1 MSYQVIARKW
11 RPVNFEEVTGQEHIT
26 RTLSNAIEYDRLHH
40 AYLFSGARGVGKTTS
55 ARIFAKALNCR
66 RADRPTATPCTAESG
81 EICDSCLEISES
93 RSIDVL
99 EIDAASHTG
108 IDDIRDTILEN
119 INVNPARDRFKV
131 FIIDEVHQLSR
142 FAFNALLK
150 TLEEPPPNVVFIM
163 ATTEHH
169 KVPETITSRCQEFI
183 FRTIPQQK
191 IFERLR
197 LIADSEKIDVTDEAL
212 REIARSGE
220 GSMRDAQSNFDQVI
234 SFSGAK
240 IGREDVVS
248 ALGIAGSDNLSA
260 VINAVAENDAAAIL
274 RVVDDLVSAGH
285 DLRNFCRDLMGLVR
299 DLSVL
304 KVSGSEEFID
314 GSAFPADQMKQ
325 MADRFE
331 ASDLFRIFHSLADT
345 EVRLKD
351 AIQSRYVLEL
361 GLVRLA
367 EMNRVAPVE
376 QILARLADLES
387 SLGSAEPR
395 AASAT
400 PSRPEAAAPEKK
412 TLKTE
417 PARAS
422 APPPPEEPPFYPE
435 EPPFEPPPELDDL
448 PAEPVRA
455 RTEFAVPDDLPSKIP
470 PRKAEELE
478 HFEVPALDTAF
489 DEVLL
494 RSGESAVFFRVN
506 PELKAQLLP
515 AAVAA
520 AHAGAS
526 AGAYRAFE
534 RDRERVIPDFARPP
548 DEPEEDLPMPEP
560 PPENATTDELLDYAK
575 RRPDV
580 RKVMRLFRAEVVDIR
595 RTNG

>member
-11 RPVNFEEVTGQEHIT
+11 RPRNFEEVTGQEHIT
-26 RTLSNAIEYDRLHH
+26 RTLSNAIEHDRLHH

-66 RADRPTATPCTAESG
+66 RTDRPTATPCSPETG
-81 EICDSCLEISES
+81 DICDSCLEISES

-119 INVNPARDRFKV
+119 INVNPARDRFKI

-197 LIADSEKIDVTDEAL
+197 LIADAEKIDIADEAL

-260 VINAVAENDAAAIL
+260 VISAVADNDAAAIL
-274 RVVDDLVSAGH
+274 RVVDDLVSGGH
-285 DLRNFCRDLMGLVR
+285 DLRNFCRDLLGFVR

-314 GSAFPADQMKQ
+314 GSAFAADEMKQ
-325 MADRFE
+325 ISE
-331 ASDLFRIFHSLADT
+331 AFSAADLFRIFHSLADT

-351 AIQSRYVLEL
+351 ALQSRYVLEL

-376 QILARLADLES
+376 QLLERLADLES

-395 AASAT
+395 AAIAA
-400 PSRPEAAAPEKK
+400 PSRPEPAAPEKK

-417 PARAS
+417 PASVS

-435 EPPFEPPPELDDL
+435 EPPFEPPFEPEST
-448 PAEPVRA
+448 PIEAVRERAE
-455 RTEFAVPDDLPSKIP
+455 FSVPDDLPSKIP
-470 PRKAEELE
+470 PRTAEELE
-478 HFEVPALDTAF
+478 HFDAPALDSAF
-489 DEVLL
+489 EEAVL
-494 RSGESAVFFRVN
+494 RSGESMVFLRVN
-506 PELKAQLLP
+506 PELKGQIVPAAAAAAQ
-515 AAVAA
+515 AVAA
-520 AHAGAS
+520 GS
-526 AGAYRAFE
+526 YRNYE

-548 DEPEEDLPMPEP
+548 AEPDEDLTMPEP
-560 PPENATTDELLDYAK
+560 PPKDASPDVLLEYAK
-575 RRPDV
+575 NRPDV
-580 RKVMRLFRAEVVDIR
+580 RKVLRLFRAELVEVR
-595 RTNG
+595 RTDV

>member
-11 RPVNFEEVTGQEHIT
+11 RPRNFEEVTGQEHIT
-26 RTLSNAIEYDRLHH
+26 RTLSNAIEHDRLHH

-66 RADRPTATPCTAESG
+66 RTDRPTATPCLPETG
-81 EICDSCLEISES
+81 DICDSCLEISES

-119 INVNPARDRFKV
+119 INVNPARDRYKI

-197 LIADSEKIDVTDEAL
+197 LIADAEKIDIADEAL

-260 VINAVAENDAAAIL
+260 VIKAVADNDAAAIL
-274 RVVDDLVSAGH
+274 RVVGDLVSGGH
-285 DLRNFCRDLMGLVR
+285 DLRNFCRDLLGFVR

-304 KVSGSEEFID
+304 KVSGSEDFID
-314 GSAFPADQMKQ
+314 GSAFAADEMKQ
-325 MADRFE
+325 ISE
-331 ASDLFRIFHSLADT
+331 AFSAADLFRIFHSLAET
-345 EVRLKD
+345 EVRLKE
-351 AIQSRYVLEL
+351 ALQSRYVLEL

-376 QILARLADLES
+376 QLLERLADLES
-387 SLGSAEPR
+387 SLGSAEPLATI
-395 AASAT
+395 AA
-400 PSRPEAAAPEKK
+400 PSRPEPAAPEKK

-417 PARAS
+417 PANVP

-435 EPPFEPPPELDDL
+435 EPPFEPPFEPEST
-448 PAEPVRA
+448 PIEPIRERAE
-455 RTEFAVPDDLPSKIP
+455 FSVPDDLPSKIP
-470 PRKAEELE
+470 PRTAEELE
-478 HFEVPALDTAF
+478 HFDAPALDSAF
-489 DEVLL
+489 EEAVL
-494 RSGESAVFFRVN
+494 RSGESMVFLRVN
-506 PELKAQLLP
+506 PELKAQMVP
-515 AAVAA
+515 AAAAAAQAVAA
-520 AHAGAS
+520 GS
-526 AGAYRAFE
+526 YRNYE
-534 RDRERVIPDFARPP
+534 RDRERAIPDFARPP
-548 DEPEEDLPMPEP
+548 AKPDEDLTMPEP
-560 PPENATTDELLDYAK
+560 PPKDASPDVLLEYAK
-575 RRPDV
+575 NRPDV
-580 RKVMRLFRAEVVDIR
+580 RKVLRLFRAELVEVR
-595 RTNG
+595 RTDV

>member
-11 RPVNFEEVTGQEHIT
+11 RPRNFKEVTGQEHIT
-26 RTLSNAIEYDRLHH
+26 RTLSNAIEHDRLHH

-66 RADRPTATPCTAESG
+66 RTDAPTAIPCSADSG
-81 EICDSCLEISES
+81 EVCVSCLEISES

-119 INVNPARDRFKV
+119 ITVNPARDRYKI

-142 FAFNALLK
+142 QAFNALLK

-197 LIADSEKIDVTDEAL
+197 LIADAEKIDIADEAL

-260 VINAVAENDAAAIL
+260 VIKAVAENDAAAIL
-274 RVVDDLVSAGH
+274 RVVDDLVSGGH
-285 DLRNFCRDLMGLVR
+285 DLRNFCRDLLGFVR

-314 GSAFPADQMKQ
+314 GSAFAADEMKQ
-325 MADRFE
+325 IAGAFE
-331 ASDLFRIFHSLADT
+331 ASDLFRIFHSLAET
-345 EVRLKD
+345 EVRLKKLSEPLR
-351 AIQSRYVLEL
+351 ARAQAR
-361 GLVRLA
+361 RLA
-367 EMNRVAPVE
+367 EMNALRPSKSFCKGWRN
-376 QILARLADLES
+376 LN
-387 SLGSAEPR
+387 SLGSANRVPR
-395 AASAT
+395 PPTLRARKHR
-400 PSRPEAAAPEKK
+400 SRKK
-412 TLKTE
+412 TLNPE
-417 PARAS
+417 PAARFAE
-422 APPPPEEPPFYPE
+422 PRPEEPPFYPE
-435 EPPFEPPPELDDL
+435 EPPFDPEPTPID
-448 PAEPVRA
+448 PVRE
-455 RTEFAVPDDLPSKIP
+455 RVEFAVPDDLPSKIP
-470 PRKAEELE
+470 PRTAEELE
-478 HFEVPALDTAF
+478 HFDAPALDSAF
-489 DEVLL
+489 EEAVL
-494 RSGESAVFFRVN
+494 RSGESMVFFRVS
-506 PELKAQLLP
+506 PELRAQMAP

-520 AHAGAS
+520 AS
-526 AGAYRAFE
+526 AGSSSARYRNYV
-534 RDRERVIPDFARPP
+534 RDSERVIPDFARPP
-548 DEPEEDLPMPEP
+548 AEPEEDLTMPEP
-560 PPENATTDELLDYAK
+560 PPTDASADVLLEYAGN
-575 RRPDV
+575 RPDV
-580 RKVMRLFRAEVVDIR
+580 RKVLKLFRAELVDVR
-595 RTNG
+595 RADK

>member
-11 RPVNFEEVTGQEHIT
+11 RPRNFEEVTGQEHIT
-26 RTLSNAIEYDRLHH
+26 RTLSNAIEHDRLHH

-66 RADRPTATPCTAESG
+66 RTDGPTAIPCSADSG
-81 EICDSCLEISES
+81 EICVSCLEISES

-119 INVNPARDRFKV
+119 ITVNPARDRYKI

-142 FAFNALLK
+142 QAFNALLK

-197 LIADSEKIDVTDEAL
+197 LIADAEKIDIADEAL

-260 VINAVAENDAAAIL
+260 VIKAVAENDAAAIL
-274 RVVDDLVSAGH
+274 RVVDDLVSGGH
-285 DLRNFCRDLMGLVR
+285 DLRNFCRDLLGFVR

-314 GSAFPADQMKQ
+314 GSAFPADEMKQ
-325 MADRFE
+325 IAEAFS
-331 ASDLFRIFHSLADT
+331 ASDLFRIFHSLAET
-345 EVRLKD
+345 EVRLKE
-351 AIQSRYVLEL
+351 ALQSRYVLEL
-361 GLVRLA
+361 GLVRLS
-367 EMNRVAPVE
+367 EMKRVTPVE
-376 QILARLADLES
+376 ELLKRLAELES
-387 SLGSAEPR
+387 SLGSSEPR
-395 AASAT
+395 AATANTSSPKA
-400 PSRPEAAAPEKK
+400 PIPEKK
-412 TLKTE
+412 TLNSE
-417 PARAS
+417 PAARFAE
-422 APPPPEEPPFYPE
+422 PPPEEPPFYPE
-435 EPPFEPPPELDDL
+435 EPPFEPPFDPE
-448 PAEPVRA
+448 PTPIEPVRERA
-455 RTEFAVPDDLPSKIP
+455 EFAVPDDLPSKIP
-470 PRKAEELE
+470 PRTAEELE
-478 HFEVPALDTAF
+478 HFEAPALDTAF
-489 DEVLL
+489 EEAVL
-494 RSGESAVFFRVN
+494 RSGESMVFLSVG
-506 PELKAQLLP
+506 PELKAQIVP

-520 AHAGAS
+520 AHAGSSS
-526 AGAYRAFE
+526 APYRNYVRDSE
-534 RDRERVIPDFARPP
+534 RIIPDFARPP
-548 DEPEEDLPMPEP
+548 AEPEEDLTMPEP
-560 PPENATTDELLDYAK
+560 PPEDASPDVLLEYAGN
-575 RRPDV
+575 RPDV
-580 RKVMRLFRAEVVDIR
+580 RKVLKLFRAELVDVR
-595 RTNG
+595 RADK

>member
-11 RPVNFEEVTGQEHIT
+11 RPRNFEEVTGQEHIT
-26 RTLSNAIEYDRLHH
+26 RTLSNAIEHDRLHH

-66 RADRPTATPCTAESG
+66 RTDGPTAMPCSAETG
-81 EICDSCLEISES
+81 DICDSCLEISES

-119 INVNPARDRFKV
+119 INVNPARDRFKI

-197 LIADSEKIDVTDEAL
+197 LIADAEKIDIADEAL

-260 VINAVAENDAAAIL
+260 VISAVADNDAAAIL

-285 DLRNFCRDLMGLVR
+285 DLRNFCRDLMGFVR

-325 MADRFE
+325 ISE
-331 ASDLFRIFHSLADT
+331 AFSAADLFRIFHSLADT

-351 AIQSRYVLEL
+351 ALQSRYVLEL

-376 QILARLADLES
+376 QLLERLAELES
-387 SLGSAEPR
+387 SLGSVEPR
-395 AASAT
+395 AAIPA
-400 PSRPEAAAPEKK
+400 PSRPEPAAPEKK

-417 PARAS
+417 PASVS

-435 EPPFEPPPELDDL
+435 EPPFEPPPDIDDL
-448 PAEPVRA
+448 PSEPAPA
-455 RTEFAVPDDLPSKIP
+455 RMEFAVPDDLPSKIP
-470 PRKAEELE
+470 PRKPEELE
-478 HFEVPALDTAF
+478 HFEVPALDSAF
-489 DEVLL
+489 DETLL

-506 PELKAQLLP
+506 TELKTQLLP
-515 AAVAA
+515 TAAAAAQAVAA
-520 AHAGAS
+520 GS
-526 AGAYRAFE
+526 YRNYE

-548 DEPEEDLPMPEP
+548 EEPDEDLTMPEP

-580 RKVMRLFRAEVVDIR
+580 RKVMRLFRAELVDIR
-595 RTNG
+595 RTGN

>member
-11 RPVNFEEVTGQEHIT
+11 RPRNFEEVTGQEHIT
-26 RTLSNAIEYDRLHH
+26 RTLSNAIEHDRLHH

-66 RADRPTATPCTAESG
+66 RTDRPTAIPCSADSG
-81 EICDSCLEISES
+81 EICVSCLEISES

-119 INVNPARDRFKV
+119 INVNPARDRFKI

-197 LIADSEKIDVTDEAL
+197 LIADSEKIGVTDEAL

-285 DLRNFCRDLMGLVR
+285 DLRNFCRDLMGFVR

-325 MADRFE
+325 MANRFE

-351 AIQSRYVLEL
+351 ALQSRYVLEL

-395 AASAT
+395 TAIAA
-400 PSRPEAAAPEKK
+400 PSRPEPAAPEKK

-417 PARAS
+417 PASVS
-422 APPPPEEPPFYPE
+422 APPPPEEPPFYPD
-435 EPPFEPPPELDDL
+435 EPPYELPPELDDL
-448 PAEPVRA
+448 PAEPPRA
-455 RTEFAVPDDLPSKIP
+455 RAEFAVPDDLPSKIP

-478 HFEVPALDTAF
+478 HFEAPALDSAF
-489 DEVLL
+489 DETLL
-494 RSGESAVFFRVN
+494 RSGESAVFFRVK
-506 PELKAQLLP
+506 PELKAQILP

-526 AGAYRAFE
+526 AGSFRAYE
-534 RDRERVIPDFARPP
+534 RDRERVIPAFARPP
-548 DEPEEDLPMPEP
+548 EEPEEDLPMPEP

>member
-11 RPVNFEEVTGQEHIT
+11 RPRNFEEVTGQEHIT
-26 RTLSNAIEYDRLHH
+26 RTLRNAIEHDRLHH

-66 RADRPTATPCTAESG
+66 RTDGPTAMPCSAETG
-81 EICDSCLEISES
+81 DICDSCREISES

-119 INVNPARDRFKV
+119 INVNPARDRFKI

-197 LIADSEKIDVTDEAL
+197 LIADAEKIDIADEAL

-260 VINAVAENDAAAIL
+260 VISAVADNDAAAIL

-285 DLRNFCRDLMGLVR
+285 DLRNFCRDLMGFVR

-331 ASDLFRIFHSLADT
+331 ASDLFRIFHSLAET

-351 AIQSRYVLEL
+351 ALQSRYVLEL

-387 SLGSAEPR
+387 SLGSVEPR
-395 AASAT
+395 AAIAA
-400 PSRPEAAAPEKK
+400 PSRPEPAAPEKK

-417 PARAS
+417 PASVS

-435 EPPFEPPPELDDL
+435 EPPFEPPPHIDDL
-448 PAEPVRA
+448 PAEPSPA
-455 RTEFAVPDDLPSKIP
+455 RMEFAVPDDLPSKIP
-470 PRKAEELE
+470 PRKPEELE
-478 HFEVPALDTAF
+478 HFEVPALDSAF
-489 DEVLL
+489 DETLL
-494 RSGESAVFFRVN
+494 RSGERAVFFRVN
-506 PELKAQLLP
+506 TELKTQLLP
-515 AAVAA
+515 AAAAAAQAVAA
-520 AHAGAS
+520 GS
-526 AGAYRAFE
+526 YRNYE

-548 DEPEEDLPMPEP
+548 EEPDEDLTMPEP
-560 PPENATTDELLDYAK
+560 PPENATTEELLDYAK

-580 RKVMRLFRAEVVDIR
+580 RKVMRLFRAELVDIR
-595 RTNG
+595 RTGN